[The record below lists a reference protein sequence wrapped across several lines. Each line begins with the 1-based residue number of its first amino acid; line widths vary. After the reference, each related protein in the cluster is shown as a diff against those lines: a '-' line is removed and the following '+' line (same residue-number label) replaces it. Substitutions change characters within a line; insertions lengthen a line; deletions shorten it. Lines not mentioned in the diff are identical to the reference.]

1 MEVDSAA
8 DEGANYVTLD
18 TVSNHDGDSDDGK
31 DDEKIVEE
39 ETRSKSP
46 EPISDV
52 EDDPEVGDPPC
63 FDDDS
68 IPIVPEEEVK
78 VKVKESEEYLRYWKM
93 VVDSPHDFTAWTYLL
108 QLVEQDRKMA
118 LARRA
123 YNNFFKRYP
132 LCYGYW
138 KKFSEIERK
147 KGNLIKAQVILE
159 RGVRA
164 IPLSIDLWVHVIDF
178 YIKHYKGPDAGSK
191 KVRIVFERAMK
202 AAGEE
207 FRSEKLWNKYIKW
220 EIDNKN
226 WINVMKLYD
235 RAMSTQTQ
243 HYSIFFNDLKEFVN
257 THAPQDLL
265 MPEAFE
271 KLLSEVRVTPPLPTL
286 EKREQN
292 KQKEKAKKNPD
303 AIDIDSESDEDEGAT
318 VDDVDMEEAPP
329 GVEEHEKPPNE
340 EEQKHMRQLIIK
352 EKKKIFEATE
362 RIVTKIWAFEE
373 GVKRPYFHVKQLE
386 RAQLKN
392 WREYL
397 DMEINNG
404 NHHRIVLLFER
415 CLIAC
420 ALYEDFWLKYAKYMS
435 NHDVVKAGKI
445 YERACTI
452 HLPKKPTIHMQW
464 AAHEE
469 LQGNTSTAIEILENL
484 NKVLP
489 GMAMIKMRRVALQ
502 RRAGNIQAAEDI
514 LISYVTV
521 AEKDKE
527 ILFYTRKLAWFLF
540 KISNKKDEA
549 RKLLKDLIPKFKEEI
564 NLYNDL
570 VEMEFQHASTSS
582 NDQDELLALEAFDLA
597 IANEKFS
604 EDQKFSFSQRKLEF
618 LEDYGCDVK
627 RLQKTYEEHQKLV
640 RSQKKRHQSEAGDAS
655 NPAAK
660 KAKTDTPITVVA
672 STPNQ
677 LSNGSRYSATSSTAP
692 VSYVT
697 TPTQSTTA
705 AYSATDPSL
714 YYQQNY
720 WNYQQKASE
729 NPQYNYSQWS
739 QYYQQQQGHQ

>member
-1 MEVDSAA
+1 
-8 DEGANYVTLD
+8 
-18 TVSNHDGDSDDGK
+18 
-31 DDEKIVEE
+31 
-39 ETRSKSP
+39 
-46 EPISDV
+46 
-52 EDDPEVGDPPC
+52 
-63 FDDDS
+63 
-68 IPIVPEEEVK
+68 
-78 VKVKESEEYLRYWKM
+78 EYLRYWKM

-271 KLLSEVRVTPPLPTL
+271 KLLSE
-286 EKREQN
+286 
-292 KQKEKAKKNPD
+292 

-692 VSYVT
+692 
-697 TPTQSTTA
+697 
-705 AYSATDPSL
+705 
-714 YYQQNY
+714 NY

-739 QYYQQQQGHQ
+739 QYYQQQQG